1 MVWTQL
7 CILTY
12 HVHVYKITTVT
23 STLDFKQLLFS
34 KSPFASK
41 GSCVGEY
48 NIKTIIQNLVI
59 FYECPISKSVI
70 FLTWPFFSLHPWSRK
85 TRGISCYM

>member
-1 MVWTQL
+1 MVWTQF

-48 NIKTIIQNLVI
+48 N
-59 FYECPISKSVI
+59 SKFGN
-70 FLTWPFFSLHPWSRK
+70 FL
-85 TRGISCYM
+85 